1 VLIFYDTGISE
12 GMPGYALAR
21 RITKASGFEVASLS
35 YLLLTFGNSF
45 YEKAMAEWYPKK
57 EEEDEDE
64 DEDANGEEDGDG
76 GEEDRGGE
84 KKKKKGS

>member
-1 VLIFYDTGISE
+1 MIFYDTGISE

-57 EEEDEDE
+57 KEEED

-76 GEEDRGGE
+76 GGEDDGG
-84 KKKKKGS
+84 KKKKEKGS